1 VTGAADLHL
10 HSHYSDGSFPPAEV
24 VRRAAAV
31 GLAAIA
37 LTDHDTVAG
46 IPELLAAAAAANL
59 IAIPSVELSVNEGD
73 LEIHLLG
80 YLVRWQDAAFGAAL
94 AGFAAERRAR
104 AAAMLSRLQAMG
116 ARVPMEAVERA
127 AGRGTLGRP
136 HVAAA
141 LLEAGVVGSVQEAF
155 ERYLGKGRP
164 AYVPRTGFTAAA
176 AIALI
181 RGAGGIPVLAHPV
194 RSGILGEVPRL
205 VRQGLQ
211 GLEAYHPAQD
221 AADTLAVCRSAEEHD
236 LLLTGGSDWHG
247 DVHGAPSPG
256 GVRLPWEHVER
267 LYAAAG
273 QPLPPSAGGLSP

>member
-10 HSHYSDGSFPPAEV
+10 HSHYSDGTFPPAEV
-24 VRRAAAV
+24 VRRAAAA

-37 LTDHDTVAG
+37 LTDHDTVDG
-46 IPELLAAAAAANL
+46 LPEFLTAAAAAGL
-59 IAIPSVELSVNEGD
+59 HAIPGVELSVDEGD
-73 LEIHLLG
+73 REIHLLG
-80 YLVRWQDAAFGAAL
+80 YLVRWEDAAFRAAL
-94 AGFAAERRAR
+94 ARFAAERRTR
-104 AAAMLSRLQAMG
+104 AATMLSRLQAMG

-141 LLEAGVVGSVQEAF
+141 LVEAGVVGSVQEAF
-155 ERYLGKGRP
+155 DRYLGRGRP
-164 AYVPRTGFTAAA
+164 AYVPRTGFTAAG

-181 RGAGGIPVLAHPV
+181 RAAGGIPVLAHPV
-194 RSGILGEVPRL
+194 RSGMLGEVPRL
-205 VRQGLQ
+205 VRQGLR

-221 AADTLAVCRSAEEHD
+221 AADTLAVCRSAEEHG

-247 DVHGAPSPG
+247 DAHGAASPG
-256 GVRLPWEHVER
+256 SIRLPWEHVQR

-273 QPLPPSAGGLSP
+273 HPPPA